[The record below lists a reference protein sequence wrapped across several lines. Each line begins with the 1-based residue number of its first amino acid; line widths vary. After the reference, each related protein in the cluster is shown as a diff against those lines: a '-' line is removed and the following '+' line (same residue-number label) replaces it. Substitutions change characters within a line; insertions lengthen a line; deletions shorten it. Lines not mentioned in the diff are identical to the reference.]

1 VCIRGN
7 NIGAGERLCRN
18 SGGIGNS
25 HHVAVQA
32 TRPKPPTCT
41 VAADLWRNSAAT
53 GRTGYKE
60 KPLRR

>member
-25 HHVAVQA
+25 HHCCGTGHPPQA
-32 TRPKPPTCT
+32 PN
-41 VAADLWRNSAAT
+41 LH
-53 GRTGYKE
+53 GRC
-60 KPLRR
+60 